1 MSEFVATWLTDAEAF
16 FLNLKTLGGEF
27 DHFYQK
33 ILKPL
38 STPKVAQLASSFALP
53 IPPVIHDIWV
63 TNTSC
68 AKLRYYWIPS
78 AERSSIAESLYNEK
92 EICGGGSLFDA
103 EATQGWIDDCREFA
117 TGSWLTDPAFKADQE
132 LWLNSFPFMR
142 MENGDYLAI
151 GANGTCVVYLS
162 HDGKSFVVAGTLEQ
176 FLTAW
181 GAIGYVGP
189 ESWVIER
196 FLNPTT
202 KFLSEP
208 NRSQATRI
216 AKLFGP

>member
-1 MSEFVATWLTDAEAF
+1 MSEFVATWLSDAEAF
-16 FLNLKTLGGEF
+16 FSNLKTLGGEF
-27 DHFYQK
+27 DHFYKK

-38 STPKVAQLASSFALP
+38 STRKVAQLASSFALP

-78 AERSSIAESLYNEK
+78 AERSSIADSLYNEK
-92 EICGGGSLFDA
+92 EIYGGGSLFDA

-117 TGSWLTDPAFKADQE
+117 TVSWLTDPSFKADQE

-142 MENGDYLAI
+142 M
-151 GANGTCVVYLS
+151 VYLS
-162 HDGKSFVVAGTLEQ
+162 HDGKSFVVAETLEQ

-189 ESWVIER
+189 ESWMIEP

-202 KFLSEP
+202 KRISKL
-208 NRSQATRI
+208 NRSKATRI